1 MGTVLIVSFS
11 SVRFVTNVQ
20 IGSETD
26 DIISLGH
33 GPDQWSQ
40 IHRNIS
46 VISKILIKIG
56 TQWT

>member
-1 MGTVLIVSFS
+1 MGTVLLVSFS
-11 SVRFVTNVQ
+11 SVSFVTNVQ

-40 IHRNIS
+40 KHHRDFQDFDKNRTLS
-46 VISKILIKIG
+46 SAL
-56 TQWT
+56 